1 MSDLS
6 FSTKGNR
13 MNAINPKQQ
22 LFCREYLIDL
32 NAAAAAKR
40 AGYKATTARQQ
51 GQRLLTKVYIQEE
64 IAHLMQVRKQRL
76 DLDADKVIQ
85 EIAAIAFSVFSDFA
99 HIEDQQLFLKDT
111 STIPPHILPALAE
124 IKKTTRNKYS
134 TTQVRMHDKVRALE
148 LLLRHLGITTAPNQ
162 NKFDDATREAL
173 LIAAAGYQHLQ
184 TV

>member
-1 MSDLS
+1 M
-6 FSTKGNR
+6 K
-13 MNAINPKQQ
+13 NAEILNSYLTARQQ

-64 IAHLMQVRKQRL
+64 IAHLMQARKHRL
-76 DLDADKVIQ
+76 DIDADAVVRELAI
-85 EIAAIAFSVFSDFA
+85 IAFSVISDFA
-99 HIEDQQLFLKDT
+99 HMEDQKLILKDT
-111 STIPPHILPALAE
+111 STIPEHLLPALAE

-162 NKFDDATREAL
+162 NKCDDATREAL
-173 LIAAAGYQHLQ
+173 LIAAGYI
-184 TV
+184 TP